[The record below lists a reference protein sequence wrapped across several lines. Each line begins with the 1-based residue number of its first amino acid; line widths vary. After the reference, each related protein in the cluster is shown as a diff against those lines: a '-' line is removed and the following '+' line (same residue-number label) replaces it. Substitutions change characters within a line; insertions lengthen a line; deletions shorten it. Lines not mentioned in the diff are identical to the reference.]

1 VLGAGVHRSSG
12 SRAADFKSVL
22 KAGLQNGCTIG
33 KRLRGA
39 LIGHFLLR
47 WTEGKDFDRWIFL
60 LQPINDVF
68 PRFFGPGSATW
79 TVTLSNTLA
88 PRSFWTDPV
97 TLRMPSTAT
106 C

>member
-1 VLGAGVHRSSG
+1 MLGAGVHRPSG

-47 WTEGKDFDRWIFL
+47 WTEKARILTVGYFFFSQSTMSFL
-60 LQPINDVF
+60 GSSDP
-68 PRFFGPGSATW
+68 GPQ
-79 TVTLSNTLA
+79 LE
-88 PRSFWTDPV
+88 R
-97 TLRMPSTAT
+97 
-106 C
+106 